1 MSTEPYTRAAIP
13 TRARCALRRPGFTI
27 IEILVVILVLAVLA
41 SLVAPNDLPGRARP
55 GPGAGPRGHVPVELR
70 VIPRPCGAVVRDT
83 IITCGFMAVRL
94 PSENFDAEGRGAFSS
109 KPPSLGDIYYG
120 GLDRMPWFDV
130 EEALDRGVFP
140 VRVDADL

>member
-55 GPGAGPRGHVPVELR
+55 A
-70 VIPRPCGAVVRDT
+70 
-83 IITCGFMAVRL
+83 
-94 PSENFDAEGRGAFSS
+94 
-109 KPPSLGDIYYG
+109 K
-120 GLDRMPWFDV
+120 
-130 EEALDRGVFP
+130 
-140 VRVDADL
+140 

>member
-1 MSTEPYTRAAIP
+1 M
-13 TRARCALRRPGFTI
+13 
-27 IEILVVILVLAVLA
+27 
-41 SLVAPNDLPGRARP
+41 
-55 GPGAGPRGHVPVELR
+55 PVELR

-140 VRVDADL
+140 VRVDADLARRA